1 MIVSLITAICFNFFN
16 KLIIVLVNQVRD
28 AIIH

>member
-1 MIVSLITAICFNFFN
+1 MIVGLITAICFNIFN